1 MKLNSQLMS
10 LLANRL
16 DLRMTEGGVRVMEGE
31 GRECGMCTALLS
43 GEQYWVQ
50 SSIVCA
56 ILGICTSGGGRGGRE
71 RRKWR
76 GTNIEGKG
84 KWQMGE
90 QYTATPASSFQDK
103 LLKDLI
109 FQLNVLH
116 AVAIS
121 STPIIVSED
130 IDESTLSSS
139 FPYKYLIDTTH

>member
-1 MKLNSQLMS
+1 MQ
-10 LLANRL
+10 
-16 DLRMTEGGVRVMEGE
+16 
-31 GRECGMCTALLS
+31 S
-43 GEQYWVQ
+43 G
-50 SSIVCA
+50 IVCA
-56 ILGICTSGGGRGGRE
+56 ILGICTSGGGLGGRE

-103 LLKDLI
+103 LLKHLK

-139 FPYKYLIDTTH
+139 FPYRYLIDTTH